1 MLMKIIPANMLM
13 QWSGSLKKWNI
24 DSVVSRGV
32 WERFKWYGDPKNV
45 LPNVFATFLNAFFM

>member
-1 MLMKIIPANMLM
+1 MKIIPANMLM

-45 LPNVFATFLNAFFM
+45 LPNVFATFFNAFFM